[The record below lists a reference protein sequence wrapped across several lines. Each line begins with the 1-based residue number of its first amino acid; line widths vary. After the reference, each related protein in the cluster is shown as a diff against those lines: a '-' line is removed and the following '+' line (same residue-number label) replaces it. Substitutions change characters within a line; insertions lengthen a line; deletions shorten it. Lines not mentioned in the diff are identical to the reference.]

1 MRRRLVSAILVG
13 LMAWPAALA
22 TAQAHSTGTPEQISW
37 VRRAAGRFIAAE
49 LEGNGSEACA
59 VLDARLRSGDCTRRW
74 DARIAAMLRHASVR
88 ASLRADQRAVA
99 KATVHVH
106 GNTATIALPSALLAG
121 ESRFAWTEMCW
132 MLER

>member
-1 MRRRLVSAILVG
+1 MRARTVSVMLAVL
-13 LMAWPAALA
+13 AASFALAA

-37 VRRAAGRFIAAE
+37 VRRAAARFVAAE
-49 LEGNGSEACA
+49 LAGSGSEACA

-74 DARIAAMLRHASVR
+74 DGRIAGMLRHASVR
-88 ASLRADQRAVA
+88 ARLRADRRAVA
-99 KATVHVH
+99 TASVHVH
-106 GNTATIALPSALLAG
+106 GNTATIELPSPLLAG